1 LLDILA
7 HSSSHGRELKKKILD
22 YAGKAYYA
30 AHQKSL
36 QETTVKIANA
46 KAQFSTRGALFS
58 SDMVREAARIE
69 AEHISTCILAKTN
82 ALLDGYELNE
92 TEVDDFIKVQANEL
106 HWELVT
112 TITRDPHL
120 LPPRT
125 PDGDILERLL
135 VTFTNGIVE
144 EAECVIEQ
152 RKVNPKMRKPQPPV
166 QNTYHLHGHNSRVNI
181 DSKDQSVNVVNISNT
196 KLFVQMRELFQK
208 NTTGTEQERI
218 LQKLDAMEKA
228 QNQPSFG
235 QRYTEFI
242 AETADYVTLL
252 TPFMPALAEMVRK
265 VIGG

>member
-1 LLDILA
+1 MD
-7 HSSSHGRELKKKILD
+7 GELKKKILD

-46 KAQFSTRGALFS
+46 KEQFSVRGALFS
-58 SDMVREAARIE
+58 SDMVREVARIE
-69 AEHISTCILAKTN
+69 AEHVSTCILAKTN
-82 ALLDGYELNE
+82 TLLDGYELNGAE
-92 TEVDDFIKVQANEL
+92 IDDFIKLQANEL
-106 HWELVT
+106 RWELVQA
-112 TITRDPHL
+112 ISRDPHL
-120 LPPRT
+120 LPCRT
-125 PDGDILERLL
+125 SNGDILERLL
-135 VTFTNGIVE
+135 VTFTSGIVE
-144 EAECVIEQ
+144 EAECLIEQ

-181 DSKDQSVNVVNISNT
+181 ESTDQSVNVVNISST
-196 KLFVQMRELFQK
+196 ELFVQMRELLQK
-208 NTTGTEQERI
+208 NTTGAEQERV

-228 QNQPSFG
+228 HNQPSFG

-265 VIGG
+265 VVAG